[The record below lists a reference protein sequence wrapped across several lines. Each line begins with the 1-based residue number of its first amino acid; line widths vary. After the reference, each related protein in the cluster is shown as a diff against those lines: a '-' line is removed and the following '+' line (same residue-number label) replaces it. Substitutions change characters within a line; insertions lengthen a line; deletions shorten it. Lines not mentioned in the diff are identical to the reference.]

1 MGMMLKRMLFLL
13 LVLSAML
20 LSGCGS
26 STDAGSGKVYFLMHT
41 DVGNG
46 FNEDLKQTL
55 LAKGKAAGVE
65 IEVLDAK
72 GDSNVQLDQM
82 NKAIEEKAGAIVL
95 VACDGDAILPA
106 VKKANEA
113 GIPII
118 RVNRDINAGQ
128 FVSSLSDDR
137 EAGKMQGEFM
147 AKNLPPDAQI
157 VYMSGEMTQ
166 GAAIKRWEGFK
177 EACLDKRPDV
187 KLLASADCGW
197 NRADAL
203 KQMTL
208 WLKIFPKIDGIVG
221 ANDDMVL
228 GALQIMKDNNR
239 LAGVW
244 ASGVD
249 ATDEALKAVQAGTMS
264 QTVKQDAKGQGAGA
278 FELVQA
284 ALSGNK
290 SQADVV
296 VPFMSI
302 TSDNI
307 CQFLK

>member
-1 MGMMLKRMLFLL
+1 MGMTLKRMLLLL
-13 LVLSAML
+13 LVLAVVGL
-20 LSGCGS
+20 AGCGGGTGAS
-26 STDAGSGKVYFLMHT
+26 SGKVYFLLHN
-41 DVGNG
+41 DAGSG
-46 FNEDLKQTL
+46 FNEDLKQAL
-55 LAKGKAAGVE
+55 LAKAKASGVD

-72 GDSNVQLDQM
+72 SDSNLQLDQM
-82 NKAIEEKAGAIVL
+82 NKVIEEKAGAIVL
-95 VACDGDAILPA
+95 AAWDGDAIIPV

-118 RVNRDINAGQ
+118 RVNRDINDGQ
-128 FVSSLSDDR
+128 FVSCLSDDR

-147 AKNLPPDAQI
+147 AKHLPPNAQI
-157 VYMSGEMTQ
+157 VYMGGEMTQ
-166 GAAIKRWEGFK
+166 GAALKRWEGFK

-208 WLKIFPKIDGIVG
+208 WLKIFPQIDGIVG
-221 ANDDMVL
+221 ANDEMIL
-228 GALQIMKDNNR
+228 GALQILKDNNR
-239 LAGVW
+239 LEGVLS
-244 ASGVD
+244 SGVD
-249 ATDEALKAVQAGTMS
+249 ATDDALKAVRAGTMS
-264 QTVKQDAKGQGAGA
+264 QTVKQDAKGQGEGA
-278 FELVQA
+278 FALVQA

-302 TSDNI
+302 TKDNI
-307 CQFLK
+307 GQFLK